1 MRARARASVRTKD
14 RVRNRVS
21 VSVSVRVR
29 IGAVGGGHREHHDTD
44 GTEHLGHT
52 DSRLVVHAIGHV
64 PFDGVEPAVPG

>member
-1 MRARARASVRTKD
+1 MRARARARVRTKD
-14 RVRNRVS
+14 RVRNRVR
-21 VSVSVRVR
+21 VRVRVR